1 MAIATNTLKNTLAN
15 AYKGAAVYAA
25 LFTSDPGATGTVVGE
40 VSGGAYARVAIS
52 WGSSAAGVV
61 TGTAT
66 INVPASTTITFAA
79 VCTSGTA
86 ATSDLQD
93 KFAITSQTFATAGTY
108 ALTITFTES

>member
-25 LFTSDPGATGTVVGE
+25 LFTADPGGTGTVTGE
-40 VSGGAYARVAIS
+40 VSGGTYARVAIA
-52 WGSSAAGVV
+52 WGSPTAGVV

-66 INVPASTTITFAA
+66 INVPASTTITFAG

-86 ATSDLQD
+86 ATADLQD
-93 KFAITSQTFATAGTY
+93 KFAITSQTFSTAGTY
-108 ALTITFTES
+108 ALTVTFTES